1 MEDDT
6 DDVDNV
12 SVTLEMEDETS
23 ESSSP
28 SLLFPVPEV
37 NLEFNE
43 KTNEDPYHL
52 NLNLLHHNC
61 KTAHL
66 HEIFVFCCHLIWCY
80 FIIQMS
86 RTRR

>member
-12 SVTLEMEDETS
+12 SLRLEMEDETS
-23 ESSSP
+23 QSSSP
-28 SLLFPVPEV
+28 SLLLPVPEV

-43 KTNEDPYHL
+43 KAIEDPYHL

-61 KTAHL
+61 KL
-66 HEIFVFCCHLIWCY
+66 SFVVRHI
-80 FIIQMS
+80 
-86 RTRR
+86 